1 MTTSIEL
8 QVISKI
14 LTSEDP
20 STIDELCSYDSSYYS
35 LFKSHVEFIFEH
47 KDKYG
52 STPDVF
58 TFMAKFPEVSLVD
71 VNEPLEYLVTELR
84 KNKQLI
90 LLRETFNKL
99 KDLGSGDVTTAWDYL
114 NNQCE
119 LAAQLVESSPMN
131 IIEQAQERSDKV
143 VEYSKQTRIPTGFA
157 EIDKLMYGGLSTV
170 EELLLLVARTNSGKA
185 QPLWSKVLTPKGW
198 VRMGDI
204 KVGDIVVGENNDN
217 GRVVQIFP
225 QGEKEY
231 YRVHFNDGTYAE
243 CCDDH
248 LWKVLTCD
256 RRKRAKP
263 NYGEHLVL
271 TTKQLRNTLDL
282 KYSVDISDPIEFQ
295 SNFDINNELDGYL
308 LGVIIGDGGLRDG
321 TVTITNESEEIWGR
335 IEGIVEKYNCIRSNN
350 RKAHNSIIGIN
361 GTNYVRDKLIEYG
374 LMNKKSVDKFI
385 PKQYFTAP
393 VEVRKALLAGLLDTD
408 GYNTQNKGA
417 VWEFDTASE
426 QLAQDFGELARSLG
440 VFVKIHDRK
449 TSYYIDKSGNKKEGT
464 GSRHI
469 TCRSIFNPFWFS
481 KKAERY
487 ELRTSPYKHSM
498 PRRHCKMIKN
508 IELIGKTEC
517 QCIMLDN
524 NSHTYLTDDYI
535 VTHNT
540 WVLTKMMEAA
550 QKSGFPVL
558 FYSPEMQASY
568 LATRFDTWRGHY
580 QNSEL
585 FQGKYTE
592 EYKEYIKHLPESN
605 TSAFIVED
613 KDMPDGVSVRHLEPF
628 IKKNGIKLLIIDGI
642 SYMQDD
648 EKSKSDYDKYQH
660 ICLGLFRLSKKYG
673 CAVVITVQANR
684 ETKESKDDKGVPFPN
699 IYNIE
704 GSDHPARIATQV
716 FSLRQIFDKHVLDIR
731 LEKTRMANNENPV
744 LSYSWDVNT
753 GNMQYLPGGA
763 EDDPMISMPTT
774 NIINNPREP
783 DNTGLDLG
791 DDDEVE
797 F

>member
-35 LFKSHVEFIFEH
+35 LFKNHVEFIFEH

-143 VEYSKQTRIPTGFA
+143 VQYSKQTRIPTGFA

-170 EELLLLVARTNSGKA
+170 EELLLLVARTNSGKS
-185 QPLWSKVLTPKGW
+185 W
-198 VRMGDI
+198 
-204 KVGDIVVGENNDN
+204 
-217 GRVVQIFP
+217 
-225 QGEKEY
+225 
-231 YRVHFNDGTYAE
+231 
-243 CCDDH
+243 CC
-248 LWKVLTCD
+248 T
-256 RRKRAKP
+256 R
-263 NYGEHLVL
+263 
-271 TTKQLRNTLDL
+271 
-282 KYSVDISDPIEFQ
+282 
-295 SNFDINNELDGYL
+295 
-308 LGVIIGDGGLRDG
+308 
-321 TVTITNESEEIWGR
+321 
-335 IEGIVEKYNCIRSNN
+335 
-350 RKAHNSIIGIN
+350 
-361 GTNYVRDKLIEYG
+361 
-374 LMNKKSVDKFI
+374 
-385 PKQYFTAP
+385 
-393 VEVRKALLAGLLDTD
+393 
-408 GYNTQNKGA
+408 
-417 VWEFDTASE
+417 
-426 QLAQDFGELARSLG
+426 
-440 VFVKIHDRK
+440 
-449 TSYYIDKSGNKKEGT
+449 
-464 GSRHI
+464 
-469 TCRSIFNPFWFS
+469 
-481 KKAERY
+481 
-487 ELRTSPYKHSM
+487 
-498 PRRHCKMIKN
+498 
-508 IELIGKTEC
+508 
-517 QCIMLDN
+517 
-524 NSHTYLTDDYI
+524 
-535 VTHNT
+535 
-540 WVLTKMMEAA
+540 MMEAA
-550 QKSGFPVL
+550 QKAGFPVAY
-558 FYSPEMQASY
+558 YSPEMQSVY

-580 QNSEL
+580 QNSQL
-585 FQGKYTE
+585 FQGKYSD
-592 EYKEYIKHLPESN
+592 EYVEYIKHLSEDSTN
-605 TSAFIVED
+605 AFIIED

-628 IKKNGIKLLIIDGI
+628 IKKNKIKLLIIDGL
-642 SYMQDD
+642 SYMEDD

-673 CAVVITVQANR
+673 CAVVVTVQANR
-684 ETKESKDDKGVPFPN
+684 ETKESKDDKGVPFPS

-716 FSLRQIFDKHVLDIR
+716 FAIRQIFDKHVLDIR